1 MTVIYCYIVLLLV
14 ALCTTWWIFK
24 KILKIAILKNIV
36 DNPDQR
42 KIQRAPVPVLGGI
55 AVFFGIVIS
64 ITMTALF
71 YDATSLFAILGV
83 MVIMLY
89 IGVMDDILSLSP
101 TVRFII
107 ESVVVL
113 ILVFSNNYSIN
124 HFHGLW
130 GMEEISMWIS
140 VPLTVVA
147 CVGILN
153 AINMIDGVNGLL
165 SGYCIVACSLFAAAF
180 IWADDRDAASL
191 ALISIGALLPFF
203 FHTVFGKKS
212 KMFIGDGGALLMG
225 TIISTFIIG
234 ALNSN
239 SPLAEKVDENFGL
252 IPFTLAVLAIPVF
265 DTLRVMF
272 GRICRGVSPFQAD
285 KTHLHH
291 MLFGLG
297 FSHIGITLFEILSNL
312 MVVLAWWISYR
323 LGASISV
330 QLYVVVLLAIMV
342 TTGFYEIARISEKR
356 NNKLYKLMV
365 RFGHLTREI
374 DANYF
379 VKFKR
384 LLDMGC
390 DNITPENTVTPD
402 NTTPKNKENV

>member
-1 MTVIYCYIVLLLV
+1 M
-14 ALCTTWWIFK
+14 
-24 KILKIAILKNIV
+24 KNIV

-42 KIQRAPVPVLGGI
+42 KIQRAPVPVLGGV
-55 AVFFGIVIS
+55 AVFFGIVVS
-64 ITMTALF
+64 ITLTAIF

-101 TVRFII
+101 AIRFVI

-113 ILVFSNNYSIN
+113 MLIFSNDYSIN

-130 GMEEISMWIS
+130 GIEEISMWVS

-203 FHTVFGKKS
+203 FHNVFGKKS

-239 SPLAEKVDENFGL
+239 SPLAEKVDVNFGV
-252 IPFTLAVLAIPVF
+252 IPFTLAVLSIPVF
-265 DTLRVMF
+265 DTLRVMVR
-272 GRICRGVSPFQAD
+272 RICRGTSPFQPD

-291 MLFGLG
+291 MLFDLG

-312 MVVLAWWISYR
+312 MVVLIWWICYR
-323 LGASISV
+323 LGLSISV

-342 TTGFYEIARISEKR
+342 TFGFYEIVIISKKR
-356 NNKLYKLMV
+356 DNKLYRLLV

-374 DANYF
+374 DAKYF
-379 VKFKR
+379 EKLKR
-384 LLDMGC
+384 LLDTGC
-390 DNITPENTVTPD
+390 DNIKPE
-402 NTTPKNKENV
+402 E

>member
-1 MTVIYCYIVLLLV
+1 MAVIYCYILLLLV

-101 TVRFII
+101 TVRFVI

-124 HFHGLW
+124 HFQGLW

-203 FHTVFGKKS
+203 FHNVFGKKS

-239 SPLAEKVDENFGL
+239 SPLAEKVDDNFGM

-365 RFGHLTREI
+365 RFGQLTREI

-402 NTTPKNKENV
+402 NTTPKN

>member
-203 FHTVFGKKS
+203 FHNAFGKKS

-239 SPLAEKVDENFGL
+239 SPLAEKVDESFGV
-252 IPFTLAVLAIPVF
+252 IPFTLSVLAIPVF

-272 GRICRGVSPFQAD
+272 GRICRGISPFQAD

-323 LGASISV
+323 LGASIAV
-330 QLYVVVLLAIMV
+330 QLYVVILLAIMV
-342 TTGFYEIARISEKR
+342 TFGFYEIARISEKR
-356 NNKLYKLMV
+356 NNKLYKMLV
-365 RFGHLTREI
+365 RFGQLTREI

-390 DNITPENTVTPD
+390 DNLTPE
-402 NTTPKNKENV
+402 NTTPKN

>member
-101 TVRFII
+101 TVRFVI

-203 FHTVFGKKS
+203 FHNVFGKKS

-225 TIISTFIIG
+225 IIISTFIIG

-239 SPLAEKVDENFGL
+239 SPLAEKVDDNFGM

-365 RFGHLTREI
+365 KFGHLTREI

-402 NTTPKNKENV
+402 NTTPKN

>member
-101 TVRFII
+101 TVRFVI

-203 FHTVFGKKS
+203 FHNVFGKKS

-252 IPFTLAVLAIPVF
+252 IPFTRAILAIPVF

-272 GRICRGVSPFQAD
+272 GRLFRGVSPFQAD

-291 MLFGLG
+291 ILFGLG

-365 RFGHLTREI
+365 RFGQLTREI

-402 NTTPKNKENV
+402 NTTPKN

>member
-1 MTVIYCYIVLLLV
+1 MIYYYVVLLLV

-24 KILKIAILKNIV
+24 KVLRIAIMKNIV

-42 KIQRAPVPVLGGI
+42 KIQRAPVPVLGGV
-55 AVFFGIVIS
+55 AVFFGIVVS
-64 ITMTALF
+64 ITLTAIF

-101 TVRFII
+101 AIRFVI

-113 ILVFSNNYSIN
+113 MLIFSNDYSIN

-130 GMEEISMWIS
+130 GIEEISMWVS

-203 FHTVFGKKS
+203 FHNVFGKKS

-239 SPLAEKVDENFGL
+239 SPLAEKVDVNFGV
-252 IPFTLAVLAIPVF
+252 IPFTLAVLSIPVF
-265 DTLRVMF
+265 DTLRVMVR
-272 GRICRGVSPFQAD
+272 RICRGTSPFQPD

-291 MLFGLG
+291 MLFDLG

-312 MVVLAWWISYR
+312 MVVLIWWICYR
-323 LGASISV
+323 LGLSISV

-342 TTGFYEIARISEKR
+342 TFGFYEIVIISKKR
-356 NNKLYKLMV
+356 DNKLYRLLV

-374 DANYF
+374 DAKYF
-379 VKFKR
+379 EKLKR
-384 LLDMGC
+384 LLDTGC
-390 DNITPENTVTPD
+390 DNIKPE
-402 NTTPKNKENV
+402 E

>member
-1 MTVIYCYIVLLLV
+1 MIYYYVVLLLV

-24 KILKIAILKNIV
+24 KVLRIAIMKNIV

-42 KIQRAPVPVLGGI
+42 KIQRAPVPVLGGV
-55 AVFFGIVIS
+55 AVFFGIVVS
-64 ITMTALF
+64 ITLTAIF

-101 TVRFII
+101 AIRFVI

-113 ILVFSNNYSIN
+113 MLIFSNDYSIN

-130 GMEEISMWIS
+130 GVGEIPMWLS

-203 FHTVFGKKS
+203 FHNVFGKKS

-239 SPLAEKVDENFGL
+239 SPLAEKVDVNFGV
-252 IPFTLAVLAIPVF
+252 IPFTLAVLSIPVF
-265 DTLRVMF
+265 DTLRVMV
-272 GRICRGVSPFQAD
+272 GRIYRGTSPFQPD

-291 MLFGLG
+291 MLFDLG

-312 MVVLAWWISYR
+312 MVVLIWWICYR
-323 LGASISV
+323 LGLSISV

-342 TTGFYEIARISEKR
+342 TFGFYEIVRISKKR
-356 NNKLYKLMV
+356 DNKLYRLLV

-374 DANYF
+374 DAKYF
-379 VKFKR
+379 EKLKR
-384 LLDMGC
+384 LLDTGC
-390 DNITPENTVTPD
+390 DNIKPE
-402 NTTPKNKENV
+402 E

>member
-101 TVRFII
+101 TVRFVI

-203 FHTVFGKKS
+203 VHNVFGKKS

-252 IPFTLAVLAIPVF
+252 IPFTLAILAIPVF

-272 GRICRGVSPFQAD
+272 GRLFRGVSPFQAD

-291 MLFGLG
+291 ILFGLG

-365 RFGHLTREI
+365 RFGQLTREI

-402 NTTPKNKENV
+402 NTTPKN

>member
-1 MTVIYCYIVLLLV
+1 MTVIYCYILLLLV

-101 TVRFII
+101 TVRFVI

-203 FHTVFGKKS
+203 FHNVFGKKS

-252 IPFTLAVLAIPVF
+252 IPFTLAILAIPVF

-356 NNKLYKLMV
+356 NNKLCKLMV
-365 RFGHLTREI
+365 RFGQLTREI

-402 NTTPKNKENV
+402 NTTPKKQENV

>member
-1 MTVIYCYIVLLLV
+1 MIYYYVVLLLV
-14 ALCTTWWIFK
+14 ALCATWWIFK
-24 KILKIAILKNIV
+24 KVLRIAIMKNIV

-42 KIQRAPVPVLGGI
+42 KIQRAPVPVLGGV
-55 AVFFGIVIS
+55 AVFFGIVVS
-64 ITMTALF
+64 ITLTAIF

-101 TVRFII
+101 AIRFVI

-113 ILVFSNNYSIN
+113 MLIFSNDYSIN

-130 GMEEISMWIS
+130 GVEEISMWLS

-203 FHTVFGKKS
+203 FHNVFGKKS

-239 SPLAEKVDENFGL
+239 SPLAEKVDVNFGV
-252 IPFTLAVLAIPVF
+252 IPFTLAVLSIPVF
-265 DTLRVMF
+265 DTLRVMV
-272 GRICRGVSPFQAD
+272 GRICRGTSPFQPD

-291 MLFGLG
+291 MLFDLG

-312 MVVLAWWISYR
+312 MVVLIWWICCR
-323 LGASISV
+323 LGLSISV

-342 TTGFYEIARISEKR
+342 TFGFYEIVRISKKR
-356 NNKLYKLMV
+356 DNKLYRLLV

-374 DANYF
+374 DAKYF
-379 VKFKR
+379 EKLKR
-384 LLDMGC
+384 LLDTGC
-390 DNITPENTVTPD
+390 DNIKPE
-402 NTTPKNKENV
+402 E

>member
-1 MTVIYCYIVLLLV
+1 MSLFACLTVLIEPEAVIYSYVVLLLV
-14 ALCTTWWIFK
+14 ALCATWWIFK
-24 KILKIAILKNIV
+24 KVLKIAILKNVV

-42 KIQRAPVPVLGGI
+42 KIQRAPVPVLGGV
-55 AVFFGIVIS
+55 AVFFGIVVS
-64 ITMTALF
+64 ITLTAVF

-101 TVRFII
+101 ALRFVI
-107 ESVVVL
+107 ECVVVL
-113 ILVFSNNYSIN
+113 ILIFSNDYSIN

-130 GMEEISMWIS
+130 GIGQIPMWIS
-140 VPLTVVA
+140 VPLTVIA

-203 FHTVFGKKS
+203 CHNVFGKKS

-239 SPLAEKVDENFGL
+239 SPLAEKVDPNFGV
-252 IPFTLAVLAIPVF
+252 IPFVLAVLSIPVF

-272 GRICRGVSPFQAD
+272 GRIFRGVSPFRPD

-291 MLFGLG
+291 MLFDLG

-323 LGASISV
+323 LGAPISW
-330 QLYVVVLLAIMV
+330 QLYVVIILAITV
-342 TTGFYEIARISEKR
+342 TFGFYELVSFSRKR
-356 NNKLYKLMV
+356 DNRLYRFLI
-365 RFGHLTREI
+365 RFGQLTREI
-374 DANYF
+374 DAKYF
-379 VKFKR
+379 ERLKC

-390 DNITPENTVTPD
+390 DSFKPEN
-402 NTTPKNKENV
+402 

>member
-1 MTVIYCYIVLLLV
+1 MIYCYIVLLLV

-203 FHTVFGKKS
+203 FHNVFGKKS

-239 SPLAEKVDENFGL
+239 SPLAEKVDESFGV
-252 IPFTLAVLAIPVF
+252 IPFTLSVLAIPVF

-272 GRICRGVSPFQAD
+272 GRICRGISPFQAD

-323 LGASISV
+323 LGASIAV
-330 QLYVVVLLAIMV
+330 QLYVVILLAIMV
-342 TTGFYEIARISEKR
+342 TFGFYEIARISEKR
-356 NNKLYKLMV
+356 NNKLYKMLV
-365 RFGHLTREI
+365 RFGQLTREI

-390 DNITPENTVTPD
+390 DNLTPE
-402 NTTPKNKENV
+402 NTTPKN

>member
-1 MTVIYCYIVLLLV
+1 MIYYYTILLLV
-14 ALCTTWWIFK
+14 AVCATWWIFK
-24 KILKIAILKNIV
+24 KILRIAILKNIV

-55 AVFFGIVIS
+55 AVFFGIVVS
-64 ITMTALF
+64 ITSTAIF

-101 TVRFII
+101 SIRFVI

-113 ILVFSNNYSIN
+113 VLIFSNHYSIN
-124 HFHGLW
+124 HFHGLL
-130 GMEEISMWIS
+130 GLEEIPMWMS

-147 CVGILN
+147 CVGVMN

-203 FHTVFGKKS
+203 FHNVFGKKS

-234 ALNSN
+234 AINSN
-239 SPLAEKVDENFGL
+239 SPLAEKVDPDFGV
-252 IPFTLAVLAIPVF
+252 IPFTLAVLSIPVF

-272 GRICRGVSPFQAD
+272 GRIFRGESPFHPD

-291 MLFGLG
+291 LLFDLG
-297 FSHIGITLFEILSNL
+297 FSHIGITLFEILINL
-312 MVVLAWWISYR
+312 LVVASWWTSFR
-323 LGASISV
+323 LGASINM
-330 QLYVVVLLAIMV
+330 QLVVVIAVASLV
-342 TTGFYEIARISEKR
+342 TFGFYSLVRCSEKKGGKVY
-356 NNKLYKLMV
+356 NLLTKVGY
-365 RFGHLTREI
+365 LTRQV
-374 DANYF
+374 DAKYF
-379 VKFKR
+379 EGFKR
-384 LLDMGC
+384 LLDTGC
-390 DNITPENTVTPD
+390 DDLKPEN
-402 NTTPKNKENV
+402 

>member
-1 MTVIYCYIVLLLV
+1 MIHYYIVLLLV
-14 ALCTTWWIFK
+14 ALCATWWIFK

-203 FHTVFGKKS
+203 FHNVFGKKS

-239 SPLAEKVDENFGL
+239 SPLAEKVDDNFGM